1 MICSQFK
8 SLTVGTAEST
18 CVPHARSFGAT
29 AANEHKLNSFLEG
42 RYSKLILDYVMVLT
56 NISVAQRLLVQ
67 LAREPIA
74 DFSAIFNILVSCLNI
89 LRSV

>member
-1 MICSQFK
+1 
-8 SLTVGTAEST
+8 
-18 CVPHARSFGAT
+18 
-29 AANEHKLNSFLEG
+29 
-42 RYSKLILDYVMVLT
+42 MVLT